1 MSSKKIAEFPN
12 VEAKLQKPTKQSA
25 FEKQR
30 AEAEAKRAREAA
42 ETAAVL
48 REFEASF
55 DDDDDN
61 GRDGHGG
68 GGGGGGGR
76 YGVSSQQGGPGR
88 GLTGGGGGG
97 FGGPPAASRRHF
109 GASARKSGP
118 GSLGPVPPKSGP
130 GSLGFAPS
138 SYGGGKKRGF
148 DAYSRQERDGRLG
161 FDARGEPL
169 SVAKVFHHSDDE
181 DDEGGHHKGGARAE
195 EMAVARPTLRLSQ
208 IPPGTSPAFI
218 KSLMPPS
225 LTVEDVKMV
234 PTSGSSTERKCTVAV
249 VTLSQ
254 ETPATEIDAAVSL
267 LQNRYLGYG
276 FYLSLHRHLSSAVS
290 SVAAPTLTASSTGS
304 QPFGAKPVAQ
314 QAGPG
319 NGPSQ
324 QTHRGFA
331 PPTSYNQM
339 AGAAVNRNSILH
351 VPVTPPHDVK
361 TLQLINKTLE
371 SVLEHGPEFE
381 ALLMTRAEVQREE
394 KWAWLWDARSVGGV
408 WYRWRLWEIVT
419 GSSSSSSKGRYL
431 PLFDGSHAWKAP
443 EKKLPFE
450 YTTHIDEFISDSEY
464 NSSDEEDMDGEA
476 NREANAGAEVENT
489 FLNPLDKAKL
499 THLLSR
505 LPTTLSR
512 IRKGDI
518 ARITAFALTHASRGA
533 DEAVAMI
540 AANINKP
547 LALTAANPALS
558 RDERDKSKQRDGSD
572 QSDTEQDGKADKE
585 KESQDTSGASLVGLY
600 VVSDILS
607 SSSTSGIR
615 HAWRFRQHFEGA
627 LKDAK
632 VFEKLGL
639 MADKLRWGRLK
650 ADKWKRSVGMVLS
663 LWEGWCVFPAE
674 SQAFF
679 TNTFENPP
687 SLKTQASTDEGLKK
701 GKWKVVEASTLAGVD
716 TLPEAVEKADD
727 GDVEGEP
734 MEEDDVAG
742 EPMED
747 YDVAGEPMDDEDVA
761 GEPMD
766 EEDVEG
772 EPMEDDVE
780 GEPMEDDVDGEK
792 RDTTALEASS
802 QAGGNAQ
809 VIPAG
814 SGPGRKRMRAVDMF
828 AESGDSD

>member
-1 MSSKKIAEFPN
+1 
-12 VEAKLQKPTKQSA
+12 
-25 FEKQR
+25 
-30 AEAEAKRAREAA
+30 
-42 ETAAVL
+42 
-48 REFEASF
+48 
-55 DDDDDN
+55 
-61 GRDGHGG
+61 
-68 GGGGGGGR
+68 
-76 YGVSSQQGGPGR
+76 
-88 GLTGGGGGG
+88 
-97 FGGPPAASRRHF
+97 
-109 GASARKSGP
+109 
-118 GSLGPVPPKSGP
+118 
-130 GSLGFAPS
+130 
-138 SYGGGKKRGF
+138 
-148 DAYSRQERDGRLG
+148 
-161 FDARGEPL
+161 
-169 SVAKVFHHSDDE
+169 
-181 DDEGGHHKGGARAE
+181 
-195 EMAVARPTLRLSQ
+195 
-208 IPPGTSPAFI
+208 
-218 KSLMPPS
+218 
-225 LTVEDVKMV
+225 
-234 PTSGSSTERKCTVAV
+234 
-249 VTLSQ
+249 
-254 ETPATEIDAAVSL
+254 
-267 LQNRYLGYG
+267 
-276 FYLSLHRHLSSAVS
+276 
-290 SVAAPTLTASSTGS
+290 
-304 QPFGAKPVAQ
+304 
-314 QAGPG
+314 
-319 NGPSQ
+319 
-324 QTHRGFA
+324 
-331 PPTSYNQM
+331 M

-419 GSSSSSSKGRYL
+419 GSSSSGSKGRYL

-476 NREANAGAEVENT
+476 NREVNAGAEVENT

-547 LALTAANPALS
+547 LALTAANPAL
-558 RDERDKSKQRDGSD
+558 
-572 QSDTEQDGKADKE
+572 
-585 KESQDTSGASLVGLY
+585 
-600 VVSDILS
+600 
-607 SSSTSGIR
+607 
-615 HAWRFRQHFEGA
+615 QHFEGA

-650 ADKWKRSVGMVLS
+650 ADKWKRS
-663 LWEGWCVFPAE
+663 
-674 SQAFF
+674 
-679 TNTFENPP
+679 
-687 SLKTQASTDEGLKK
+687 GLKK

-716 TLPEAVEKADD
+716 TLPEAVVKADD

-734 MEEDDVAG
+734 MEEDDVTG

-792 RDTTALEASS
+792 RDTAALEASS

-814 SGPGRKRMRAVDMF
+814 TGPGRKRMRAVDMF

>member
-1 MSSKKIAEFPN
+1 MSSKKIAEFPD
-12 VEAKLQKPTKQSA
+12 VEAKLQKPSKQSA

-30 AEAEAKRAREAA
+30 AEAEAKKAREAA

-55 DDDDDN
+55 DNDD
-61 GRDGHGG
+61 GYGG

-76 YGVSSQQGGPGR
+76 YGASQGIPGR
-88 GLTGGGGGG
+88 GPPGG
-97 FGGPPAASRRHF
+97 FGGPPAASKRHF
-109 GASARKSGP
+109 GTSSLKSGP
-118 GSLGPVPPKSGP
+118 GSLGPAPPKSGP

-138 SYGGGKKRGF
+138 SYGKKRGF
-148 DAYSRQERDGRLG
+148 EAYRQEKDGRLG
-161 FDARGEPL
+161 FDDRGESL
-169 SVAKVFHHSDDE
+169 SVSKAFHHSDDE
-181 DDEGGHHKGGARAE
+181 EDTKGGARTE

-208 IPPGTSPAFI
+208 IPPGTSPALI
-218 KSLMPPS
+218 KSLMPGS
-225 LTVEDVKMV
+225 LTVENVKIV
-234 PTSGSSTERKCTVAV
+234 PATGPTTERKCTVAI

-254 ETPATEIDAAVSL
+254 ETPATDIDAAVSS
-267 LQNRYLGYG
+267 LQNRYMGYG

-290 SVAAPTLTASSTGS
+290 SAVTAPVLTASSTGS

-319 NGPSQ
+319 NAPTQ
-324 QTHRGFA
+324 QAHRGFA

-339 AGAAVNRNSILH
+339 AGAAVNRSSILH
-351 VPVTPPHDVK
+351 VPVKPPHDVK

-381 ALLMTRAEVQREE
+381 ALLMTRTEVQREE
-394 KWAWLWDARSVGGV
+394 KWAWLWDARSAGGI

-419 GSSSSSSKGRYL
+419 GSSSSGTKGRYL

-464 NSSDEEDMDGEA
+464 NSSEDEDMEGEG
-476 NREANAGAEVENT
+476 NRDANAGAEVENT

-499 THLLSR
+499 AHLLSR
-505 LPTTLSR
+505 LPTTLSK

-518 ARITAFALTHASRGA
+518 ARITTFALTHASRGA

-540 AANINKP
+540 VANVNKP
-547 LALTAANPALS
+547 FALTAANPSSS
-558 RDERDKSKQRDGSD
+558 RDGREKSRQRDDSD
-572 QSDTEQDGKADKE
+572 QSDADQDGKTEKE
-585 KESQDTSGASLVGLY
+585 KEGQDTSGASLVGLY

-632 VFEKLGL
+632 VFETLGL
-639 MADKLRWGRLK
+639 MAEKLRWGRLK
-650 ADKWKRSVGMVLS
+650 ADKWKRSVGMILS

-674 SQAFF
+674 SQEFF
-679 TNTFENPP
+679 SDTFNNPP
-687 SLKTQASTDEGLKK
+687 SLKVQESTDEGLKK
-701 GKWKVVEASTLAGVD
+701 GRWKVVEASTPAS
-716 TLPEAVEKADD
+716 VETAPSTTATKGDD

-734 MEEDDVAG
+734 MEEEDVAG
-742 EPMED
+742 EPMEED
-747 YDVAGEPMDDEDVA
+747 DVEGEPMDDEDVA

-772 EPMEDDVE
+772 EPME
-780 GEPMEDDVDGEK
+780 EDDVDVAGKPLPDAAAEGAAIATQTDGNGPLSPK
-792 RDTTALEASS
+792 EA
-802 QAGGNAQ
+802 
-809 VIPAG
+809 
-814 SGPGRKRMRAVDMF
+814 GPTRKRMRAVDMF
-828 AESGDSD
+828 ADSGDSD